1 MVVSFWCEKFV
12 ALMAEYWFPAFFG
25 LCTLE
30 SLVADIIAV
39 PLNLVT
45 Q

>member
-1 MVVSFWCEKFV
+1 MVVSLWREQFV

-30 SLVADIIAV
+30 SLVTDVVAIS
-39 PLNLVT
+39 LNLVT

>member
-12 ALMAEYWFPAFFG
+12 ALMAEYFCSALFG
-25 LCTLE
+25 LCTLKP
-30 SLVADIIAV
+30 LVADIIAV
-39 PLNLVT
+39 PLYLVT